1 MAKKKKAAKKS
12 AEVEQE
18 LKLQLSPRDLE
29 KVFLVLRKKAVGKKV
44 EHKYLPRAYFD
55 TRDLLLYRNSIS
67 VRVQYKQGKEGKIG
81 AYEQTVKF
89 DLPPEKGVVAGAF
102 FRKECKD
109 MVATHIPALA
119 KITDAEGRAVAKRFR
134 TKRLFH
140 IFTAAIE
147 RRSFL
152 LKVGRGK
159 KEGVVEVA
167 FDVGEIFLDAQGRRQ
182 GFSEIEIE
190 RVEGSPE
197 AIHIAE
203 LLVRGLARSAA
214 LQPLSKAQQGSRL
227 YRAANRR
234 AKSRA

>member
-1 MAKKKKAAKKS
+1 MAKKKKAAAKS

-18 LKLQLSPRDLE
+18 LKLQLSPKDLE
-29 KVFLVLRKKAVGKKV
+29 KVFAVLRKKAIGKKV

-67 VRVQYKQGKEGKIG
+67 VRVQYKAGKEGKIG

-89 DLPPEKGVVAGAF
+89 DLPPAKGVVAGAF

-109 MVATHIPALA
+109 MVANHIPALG
-119 KITDAEGRAVAKRFR
+119 KISDAEGREVARRFR

-147 RRSFL
+147 RRSFNM
-152 LKVGRGK
+152 KVGRGK
-159 KEGVVEVA
+159 KEGIVEVA

-182 GFSEIEIE
+182 PFSEIEIE
-190 RVEGSPE
+190 MVKGNPS
-197 AIHIAE
+197 AIHAAE
-203 LLVRGLARSAA
+203 LMVRGLARSAA

-234 AKSRA
+234 KKSS

>member
-1 MAKKKKAAKKS
+1 MAKKKKAAAKS
-12 AEVEQE
+12 SEVEQE

-29 KVFLVLRKKAVGKKV
+29 KVFAVLRKKAIGKKV

-55 TRDLLLYRNSIS
+55 TPDLLLYRNSVS
-67 VRVQYKQGKEGKIG
+67 VRVQYKPGKEGKMG
-81 AYEQTVKF
+81 GYEQTVKF

-109 MVATHIPALA
+109 MVANHIPLLA
-119 KITDAEGRAVAKRFR
+119 KISDAEGRAVAKRFR

-147 RRSFL
+147 RRSFN

-159 KEGVVEVA
+159 KAGVVEVA
-167 FDVGEIFLDAQGRRQ
+167 FDRGEIYLDAQGRRQ
-182 GFSEIEIE
+182 SFSEIEIE
-190 RVEGSPE
+190 MVKGNPD
-197 AIHIAE
+197 AIHTAE
-203 LLVRGLARSAA
+203 LMVRGLARSAA

-227 YRAANRR
+227 YRAATRR
-234 AKSRA
+234 SKTRP

>member
-29 KVFLVLRKKAVGKKV
+29 KVFVVLRKKAVGKKV

-119 KITDAEGRAVAKRFR
+119 KITDAEGRAVARRFR